1 MGCYHG
7 HGYEGQ
13 GCWGPGECHG
23 GRQEWE
29 GYGPG
34 YSHGRGYGYRPS
46 FAGRY
51 EAVSRESAADQLEAH
66 LASLRDEIR
75 AIEVDLAEMRAGGE
89 QGTSAAPQV

>member
-1 MGCYHG
+1 VDP
-7 HGYEGQ
+7 
-13 GCWGPGECHG
+13 CW
-23 GRQEWE
+23 
-29 GYGPG
+29 
-34 YSHGRGYGYRPS
+34 

-89 QGTSAAPQV
+89 QGTSAAPEV